1 MNRRALAVLFVATTL
16 VPHTAGAQFLGDAL
30 ASAGLAIS
38 EQEAA
43 GIIAASGAINDPA
56 LTTTSSS
63 APKTHGVQTPETVG
77 TDVGVRPRTT
87 STGGSATAPGQ
98 SSTSAPAGSA
108 GSPITSSSSLAGG
121 ATGFAG
127 APAYQASIDP
137 KAAAAWR
144 DAFRPVGTK
153 VPKPPADAIRVES
166 FGQGYMYSKGVFFKE
181 SGGSWTVVAAPLEAV
196 VPEKPVGATTVFGGG
211 KPYSYYAGT
220 FYAYDSTR
228 KGYAVVQPPMGATV
242 DYLPKTASKVDWNGS
257 THYEYAGTH
266 YKPYYRGSSVV
277 YTVAGS

>member
-1 MNRRALAVLFVATTL
+1 MNRRTITLLALSVTL
-16 VPHTAGAQFLGDAL
+16 AASGASAQFLGDAL

-43 GIIAASGAINDPA
+43 GIIAASGAINDQSLAPIPSGPPA
-56 LTTTSSS
+56 
-63 APKTHGVQTPETVG
+63 THSVQTPESVG
-77 TDVGVRPRTT
+77 TDVGARPR
-87 STGGSATAPGQ
+87 STGPSGSTG
-98 SSTSAPAGSA
+98 TPAGTSSSA
-108 GSPITSSSSLAGG
+108 STGAPITSSARPAGS

-127 APAYQASIDP
+127 APAYAASIDP

-144 DAFRPVGTK
+144 DAFRPAGTK
-153 VPKPPADAIRVES
+153 VAKPPADAVKVQS
-166 FGQGYMYSKGVFFKE
+166 FGQPYMYSKGMFFKE
-181 SGGSWTVVAAPLEAV
+181 SGGSWQVVAAPLEAV
-196 VPEKPVGATTVFGGG
+196 IPEKPVGAATVFGGG

-220 FYAYDSTR
+220 FYAYDSAT

-242 DYLPKTASKVDWNGS
+242 DYLPETAAKVEWKGS
-257 THYEYAGTH
+257 THYEYGGTH

>member
-1 MNRRALAVLFVATTL
+1 MKRHVFALSIMAATIFAGS
-16 VPHTAGAQFLGDAL
+16 AGAQFLGDAL

-56 LTTTSSS
+56 LTNVSSS
-63 APKTHGVQTPETVG
+63 APVIQSVQTPGTVG
-77 TDVGVRPRTT
+77 TDVGVRPRTPSSGTSAGGATTSGGTSSSASSGT
-87 STGGSATAPGQ
+87 STGGSSRP
-98 SSTSAPAGSA
+98 S
-108 GSPITSSSSLAGG
+108 GG

-127 APAYQASIDP
+127 APAYAASIDP

-144 DAFRPVGTK
+144 DAFRPAGTK
-153 VPKPPADAIRVES
+153 VANPPADAVKVES
-166 FGQGYMYSKGVFFKE
+166 FGQPYSYSKGMFFKQGT
-181 SGGSWTVVAAPLEAV
+181 GGWEVVAAPLGAV
-196 VPEKPVGATTVFGGG
+196 IPAKPVGAATVFGDN
-211 KPYSYYAGT
+211 KPHTYYAGT
-220 FYAYDSTR
+220 FYVYDAAS
-228 KGYAVVQPPMGATV
+228 KGYAVVQPPVGATV
-242 DYLPKTASKVDWNGS
+242 DYLPASAAKGEWKGS